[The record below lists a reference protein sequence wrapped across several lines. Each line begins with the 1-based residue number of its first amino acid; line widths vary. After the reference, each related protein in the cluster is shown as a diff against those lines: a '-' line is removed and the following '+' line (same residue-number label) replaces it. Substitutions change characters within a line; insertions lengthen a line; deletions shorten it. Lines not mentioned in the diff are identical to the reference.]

1 MYLIA
6 SVSQGAYSFL
16 DASDE
21 SFGGRV
27 LHSIANNTTLFTLAV
42 VVAIVAVVQLSL
54 HKISQKPTKG
64 QNFLE
69 YFYQSVYNVIEG
81 IVGKHMAKSAFPLLA
96 AIFIFILT
104 CNWAALLP
112 TIGTVGWGATDA
124 HGHFHVVESWLRP
137 ANADL
142 NTTLG
147 LTLLFMVLWLYWTIR
162 EIGVV
167 GFISHLFAPKG
178 GVKGFVKLLLIPIFF
193 AVGIIEVVSI
203 ASRGISLPLRLYG
216 NVFAGENLLH
226 EMMSNGMKLGAWVAE
241 SIAPEAMMAKA
252 TYFMEVIGATLV
264 CVPFYFLEI
273 LIGFIQATVFMLLC
287 AVYIQLSTSHD
298 EAH

>member
-1 MYLIA
+1 MYLFA

-42 VVAIVAVVQLSL
+42 VLVIIAVVQFNLRTIGKMPS
-54 HKISQKPTKG
+54 KG

-69 YFYQSVYNVIEG
+69 WFIQTIYGVIEG
-81 IVGKHMAKSAFPLLA
+81 IVGKHMAKSAFPLLCCL
-96 AIFIFILT
+96 FIFILT

-112 TIGTVGWGATDA
+112 TIGTVGWGVADE

-147 LTLLFMVLWLYWTIR
+147 LTILFMIMWLYWTIR

-178 GVKGFVKLLLIPIFF
+178 GVQGLVKWLLVPIFL

-241 SIAPEAMMAKA
+241 SIAPEAILAKA

-287 AVYIQLSTSHD
+287 AVYIQLSTAHD